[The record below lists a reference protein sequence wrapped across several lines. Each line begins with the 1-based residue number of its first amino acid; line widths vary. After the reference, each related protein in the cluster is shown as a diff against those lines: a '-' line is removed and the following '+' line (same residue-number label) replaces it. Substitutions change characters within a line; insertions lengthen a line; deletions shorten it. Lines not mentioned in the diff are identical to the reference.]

1 MMVAISQVDQTLG
14 QWISDRPRRKV
25 GVIGAGAIGAAV
37 IEVLARGGVEGA
49 ELACVVNLQPVAGLT
64 VPQVS
69 VPEAIRSC
77 DVIVECAG
85 QVVVSQY
92 AVRIL
97 EAGVDLLVS
106 SVGAFADEVLLRKV
120 LAAGPGR
127 LLFTSGAVGGVD
139 LLASAAVEAPL
150 DRVKVTS
157 TKLPGSLLQPWMDDA
172 TQDRIRTTTE
182 PVEIFHGPAREAAR
196 LFPRSLNVA
205 ATVAFAVDSFDL
217 VEVSLVADPA
227 AELTTH
233 VIEAE
238 GPTGTYRFEIAN
250 RPSPANPRT
259 SGVVPHAVLRSL
271 SVLVGRPVRIV

>member
-1 MMVAISQVDQTLG
+1 MMTAISQLQPLVER
-14 QWISDRPRRKV
+14 SDRRKV
-25 GVIGAGAIGAAV
+25 GVIGAGAIGAGV
-37 IEVLARGGVEGA
+37 IDVLARGGVEGA
-49 ELACVVNLQPVAGLT
+49 DLACVVDVHPVTGVD

-69 VPEAIRSC
+69 LAEAIELC

-85 QVVVSQY
+85 QVVLSQH
-92 AVRIL
+92 AVHIL
-97 EAGVDLLVS
+97 DAGVDLLVS
-106 SVGAFADEVLLRKV
+106 SVGAFADRDLLDRV

-139 LLASAAVEAPL
+139 LLASAAAEASF
-150 DRVKVTS
+150 DRVSVTS
-157 TKLPGSLLQPWMDDA
+157 RKLPTSVLQPWMDDA
-172 TQDRIRTTTE
+172 TQDRIRTTTT
-182 PVEIFHGPAREAAR
+182 PVEVFRGPARDAAR

-217 VEVSLVADPA
+217 VEVALVADPA

-238 GPTGTYRFEIAN
+238 GPTGSYRFEISN